1 MADSS
6 QCARLLGYDYFQ
18 SEAIVAEQLQYVKS
32 AKVWLK
38 GHPQYHEAWL
48 RDVIAA
54 DPTILG
60 LGDIVLKDKER
71 MQPKAGRL
79 DLLFEDPEN
88 NRRYEVELMLG
99 RVDESHIIRSI
110 EYWDNE
116 RKRYPQ
122 YEHYA
127 VIVAEEITS
136 RFLNVISLFN
146 GSIPIIA
153 LQLNAL
159 AVEDRLVL
167 NFTRVLDAI
176 TLGVDQES
184 EGESAP
190 ADRAYWQSRGSDL
203 SMRIA
208 DDIIRLIHAKINPD
222 LKPNYTKFYIGLT
235 QGNRPNNFV
244 TLRPRKKS
252 CLVGIRLSDVD
263 QYRAKLQSEGSLEP
277 LPGNSEGGW
286 LRFHLAEGQVKEFE
300 SLLSELLQKSYEES
314 IS

>member
-1 MADSS
+1 M
-6 QCARLLGYDYFQ
+6 
-18 SEAIVAEQLQYVKS
+18 AEQLQYVKS

-38 GHPQYHEAWL
+38 GHSQYDERWL
-48 RDVIAA
+48 RDLIAD

-71 MQPKAGRL
+71 TQPKAGRL

-99 RVDESHIIRSI
+99 RVDESHIIRII
-110 EYWDNE
+110 EYWDIE

-136 RFLNVISLFN
+136 RFLNVISLLN

-167 NFTRVLDAI
+167 CFTKVLDAI

-190 ADRAYWQSRGSDL
+190 ADRAYWENRRFDVFL
-203 SMRIA
+203 RIV
-208 DDIIRLIHAKINPD
+208 DDIIRLINTQICQD
-222 LKPNYTKFYIGLT
+222 IGPNYTKAYIGLT
-235 QGNRPNNFV
+235 QGSRPNNFV
-244 TLRPRKKS
+244 TFQPRKKS
-252 CLVGIRLSDVD
+252 CLIAIRLENAD
-263 QYRAKLQSEGSLEP
+263 QYRAKLESEGPLEP
-277 LPGNSEGGW
+277 FPGNSETVW
-286 LRFHLAEGQVKEFE
+286 LRFRLYDGQPKQFE
-300 SLLSELLQKSYEES
+300 SLLLDLLKKSYEES
-314 IS
+314 TRVA

>member
-1 MADSS
+1 MPAD
-6 QCARLLGYDYFQ
+6 LL
-18 SEAIVAEQLQYVKS
+18 L
-32 AKVWLK
+32 
-38 GHPQYHEAWL
+38 
-48 RDVIAA
+48 
-54 DPTILG
+54 
-60 LGDIVLKDKER
+60 LKDKER

-167 NFTRVLDAI
+167 NFTRVLDAV
-176 TLGVDQES
+176 TLGVEQES
-184 EGESAP
+184 EGESVP
-190 ADRAYWQSRGSDL
+190 VDRAYWQTRGSEL
-203 SMRIA
+203 FMRIV
-208 DDIIRLIHAKINPD
+208 DQMIQLINTEINPD
-222 LKPNYTKFYIGLT
+222 LRLNYTRSYIGLT

-244 TLRPRKKS
+244 TLQPRRQS

-263 QYRAKLQSEGSLEP
+263 QYRVKLQSESSLQP

-286 LRFHLAEGQVKEFE
+286 LRFRLNEGQVQEFE
-300 SLLSELLQKSYEES
+300 SLLTELLKKSYKES